1 MILAC
6 DPAEDVTEPIDD
18 TIVEGV
24 EGSAAVTRVK
34 AASPADEQYEFDED
48 DLAAWARPEEPSD
61 FPEEEAAKT
70 VGPDPT
76 GFLKVGTIMPSS
88 NKEVLVAMVGDMG
101 AGSNP
106 KSVYK
111 LILEEKAAFAI
122 IPGDFD
128 YKDSPSTFE
137 KDINAVLGDAYPL
150 FPAIGN
156 HDKSK
161 WKDYQANFKKRLA
174 KVPGAVCTGDLGVES
189 ACTYRGIHFVL
200 SGIATTGSKAKHEE
214 YLAKA
219 LAADAS
225 PWSLCV
231 WHKNQTDFQ
240 AGDKPSDIGWKAF
253 QHCQKDGSIV
263 VMAHEHSYAR
273 TKTLTDIGSKDHGAT
288 GLPDLLEVGPGS
300 TFSVVTGLG
309 GKSIRGWEEKLH
321 KSDTWWGTLYASDY
335 WRKNGVEMKKPSSDQ
350 GVLFIRFNVGN
361 DPSAAE
367 GYFKSVDGDM
377 IDEFDIVRK

>member
-6 DPAEDVTEPIDD
+6 DPGEDGNEPIDD
-18 TIVEGV
+18 TIEVN
-24 EGSAAVTRVK
+24 AAVPRVA
-34 AASPADEQYEFDED
+34 AASPSVEEYELDED
-48 DLAAWARPEEPSD
+48 DLPAWARPEQPND
-61 FPEEEAAKT
+61 FPEEEPARTAPPDGVTGPIYHAGT
-70 VGPDPT
+70 V
-76 GFLKVGTIMPSS
+76 MPPG
-88 NKEVLVAMVGDMG
+88 NKEVLVALVGDMG

-111 LILEEKAAFAI
+111 LILEEKADFAI

-137 KDINAVLGDAYPL
+137 KDINAVLGAEYPI

-174 KVPGAVCTGDLGVES
+174 KVPGAVCTGDLGVDAS
-189 ACTYRGIHFVL
+189 CTYRGLHFVL
-200 SGIATTGSKAKHEE
+200 SGIATIGSKAKHEE

-219 LAADAS
+219 LAADSS

-231 WHKNQTDFQ
+231 WHKNQADFQ

-273 TKTLTDIGSKDHGAT
+273 TKTLTAIGSGDHGAT

-300 TFSVVTGLG
+300 TFTVVTGLG
-309 GKSIRGWEEKLH
+309 GKSIRGWEKKLH
-321 KSDTWWGTLYASDY
+321 AKDTWWGTLYTSDY
-335 WRKNGVEMKKPSSDQ
+335 WRKNGVEMKKPSADT
-350 GVLFIRFNVGN
+350 GVMFIRFNVGG

-367 GYFKSVDGDM
+367 GYFKTVDGDM
-377 IDEFDIVRK
+377 IDEFDIVHK